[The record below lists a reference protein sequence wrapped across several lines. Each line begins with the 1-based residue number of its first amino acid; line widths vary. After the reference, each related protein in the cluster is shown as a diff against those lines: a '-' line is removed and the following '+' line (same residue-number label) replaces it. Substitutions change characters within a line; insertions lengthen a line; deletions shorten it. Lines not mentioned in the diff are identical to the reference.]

1 MIAMITDET
10 AQANLCKLVIRTYN
24 IRDKKM
30 KNSFKTILASGMLLL
45 SLNSCKK
52 ESFNLTPTNDV
63 TAATVYATPAG
74 YKNSLVKLYATFGL
88 TSPQGADGSDVGG
101 LNSGFADFLRLFWMT
116 QELTTDEAI
125 CAWGDVG
132 VPELDYGTPTPDNQ
146 FLRGLY
152 SRSILQITFCNEFLR
167 ESTAEKLASR
177 NITGA
182 DATAITRYRA
192 EARFLRAYQYWVLL
206 DAFGNPPFV
215 TEDDAIGKVNPK
227 QIQRVALFNY
237 VESEL
242 KAIEGDLAAPR
253 TNDYG
258 RADQGADWALLARLY
273 LNAQVYTG
281 TAKYTEAIT
290 YSSKVIAAS
299 YSLKNNYMDLFR
311 SDNDVNN
318 TENILTIN
326 YDGINGSNNGGTT
339 YLINAGINA
348 DMNPTSY
355 GVPGGGW
362 GGNRT
367 RQNLPALF
375 PNPNGTIDKRG
386 VFFGTKSAVDAVGE
400 FTDGL
405 RVTKFKNMTS
415 TNLPGRSLNGTFSS
429 LDFALFRLA
438 EQYLIYG
445 EAVARGG
452 SGGTVETAK
461 AYVNLLRQRAY
472 GNASGDVSAAAL
484 TTDFYLDERGREL
497 YWEGHRRTDLI
508 RFGKFTGSTYLWAFK
523 GGVQAGASLPT
534 FRNLYPL
541 PLADL
546 IANPNLVQNTGY

>member
-1 MIAMITDET
+1 MSTILPRT
-10 AQANLCKLVIRTYN
+10 AQVYTNGMLHKTYQRKN
-24 IRDKKM
+24 IKM
-30 KNSFKTILASGMLLL
+30 KNSFKMMLASGALLL

-63 TAATVYATPAG
+63 TSATVYATPAG
-74 YKNSLVKLYATFGL
+74 YKNSLVKLYATYAL
-88 TSPQGADGSDVGG
+88 TSPSGSDNSDVGG
-101 LNSGFADFLRLFWMT
+101 LNAGYADFLRLFWT
-116 QELTTDEAI
+116 SQELVTDEAI

-132 VPELDYGTPTPDNQ
+132 IPELDYGTPTPDNQ

-152 SRSILQITFCNEFLR
+152 SRSVLQITFANEFLR
-167 ESTAEKLASR
+167 ESTPEKLAGRS
-177 NITGA
+177 ITGA
-182 DATAITRYRA
+182 DATAITKYRA
-192 EARFLRAYQYWVLL
+192 EARFLRAFQYWVLL

-215 TEDDAIGKVNPK
+215 TEEDAIGKVNPK
-227 QIQRVALFNY
+227 QIQRAALFSY

-242 KAIEGDLAAPR
+242 KAIETELPEPR
-253 TNDYG
+253 ANEYG
-258 RADQGADWALLARLY
+258 RADKGAAWALLARLY

-290 YSSKVIAAS
+290 YSSKVIGAS
-299 YSLKNNYMDLFR
+299 YQLKANYMDLFKA
-311 SDNDVNN
+311 DNEVNN

-326 YDGINGSNNGGTT
+326 YDGINGTNYGGTT
-339 YLINAGINA
+339 FMINAAINA
-348 DMNPTSY
+348 DMNPTSF
-355 GVPGGGW
+355 GVPAGGW

-367 RQNLPALF
+367 RQNLPNLF
-375 PNPNGTIDKRG
+375 PDANGTLDKRG
-386 VFFGTKSAVDAVGE
+386 AFFGTKRSVEAVGE

-405 RVTKFKNMTS
+405 RVTKFKNITS
-415 TNLPGRSLNGTFSS
+415 SGAAGRSLNGTFSS

-452 SGGTVETAK
+452 AGGSA
-461 AYVNLLRQRAY
+461 AQALIYVNALRFRAY
-472 GNASGDVSAAAL
+472 GNTSGNVSAAAL

-508 RFGKFTGSTYLWAFK
+508 RFGKFTGSTYLWPYK
-523 GGVQAGASLPT
+523 GGTQAGASLPA

-546 IANPNLVQNTGY
+546 IANPNLVQNAGY

>member
-1 MIAMITDET
+1 
-10 AQANLCKLVIRTYN
+10 
-24 IRDKKM
+24 M
-30 KNSFKTILASGMLLL
+30 KNSFKIILASGFLLL

-52 ESFNLTPTNDV
+52 EDLNLKPTNDV
-63 TAATVYATPAG
+63 TADDVYATPAG
-74 YKNSLVKLYATFGL
+74 YKNSLVKLYATYAL
-88 TSPQGADGSDVGG
+88 TSPSGSDNSDVGG
-101 LNSGFADFLRLFWMT
+101 LNAGFSDFFRLFWT
-116 QELTTDEAI
+116 SQELTTDEAI

-132 VPELDYGTPTPDNQ
+132 IPELNYSIPSNDNQ

-152 SRSILQITFCNEFLR
+152 SRSLLQITFCNEFLR
-167 ESTAEKLASR
+167 ESTPEKLASR

-192 EARFLRAYQYWVLL
+192 EARFLRAFQYWVLL

-215 TEDDAIGKVNPK
+215 TEDDNIGKIAPK
-227 QIQRVALFNY
+227 QIQRAALFSY

-242 KAIEGDLAAPR
+242 KAIEGDLADAR

-258 RADQGADWALLARLY
+258 RADKGADWALLARLY

-290 YSSKVIAAS
+290 YSSKVIASS
-299 YSLKNNYMDLFR
+299 YTLKSNYMDLFKA
-311 SDNDVNN
+311 DNDKNN

-326 YDGINGSNNGGTT
+326 YDGVNGTNYGGTT
-339 YLINAGINA
+339 FLINAAINA
-348 DMNPTSY
+348 DMLPATY
-355 GVPGGGW
+355 GVPNGGW

-375 PNPNGTIDKRG
+375 PDANGTADKRG
-386 VFFGTKSAVDAVGE
+386 VFFGTKNTIDDVGT

-405 RVTKFKNMTS
+405 RVTKFKNITS
-415 TNLPGRSLNGTFSS
+415 GTGTTPASLNGVFSAM
-429 LDFALFRLA
+429 DFALFRLA

-452 SGGTVETAK
+452 SGGSAAQALT
-461 AYVNLLRQRAY
+461 YVNALRFRAY
-472 GNASGDVSAAAL
+472 GNTSGNVSAAAL

-497 YWEGHRRTDLI
+497 YWEGHRRTDLV
-508 RFGKFTGSTYLWAFK
+508 RFGKYAGSTYLWPYK
-523 GGVQAGASLPT
+523 GGVKAGASIPTYRNIFALPT
-534 FRNLYPL
+534 
-541 PLADL
+541 ADL

>member
-1 MIAMITDET
+1 
-10 AQANLCKLVIRTYN
+10 
-24 IRDKKM
+24 M
-30 KNSFKTILASGMLLL
+30 KNSFKIILASGLLLL

-52 ESFNLTPTNDV
+52 EDLNLKPTNDV
-63 TAATVYATPAG
+63 TADDVYATPAG
-74 YKNSLVKLYATFGL
+74 YKNSLVKLYATYAL
-88 TSPQGADGSDVGG
+88 TSPSGSDNSDVGG
-101 LNSGFADFLRLFWMT
+101 LNAGFADFFRLFWT
-116 QELTTDEAI
+116 SQELTTDEAI

-132 VPELDYGTPTPDNQ
+132 IPELNYSIPSNDNQ

-152 SRSILQITFCNEFLR
+152 SRSLLQITFCNEFLR
-167 ESTAEKLASR
+167 ESTPEKLASR

-192 EARFLRAYQYWVLL
+192 EARFLRAFQYWVLL

-215 TEDDAIGKVNPK
+215 TEDDNIGKVAPK
-227 QIQRVALFNY
+227 QIQRAALFSY

-242 KAIEGDLAAPR
+242 KAIEGDLADAR

-258 RADQGADWALLARLY
+258 RADKGADWALLARLY

-290 YSSKVIAAS
+290 YSSKVIASS
-299 YSLKNNYMDLFR
+299 YFLKDNYMDLFKA
-311 SDNDVNN
+311 DNDKNN

-326 YDGINGSNNGGTT
+326 YDGVNGTNYGGTT
-339 YLINAGINA
+339 FLINAAINA
-348 DMNPTSY
+348 DMLPATY
-355 GVPGGGW
+355 GVPNGGW
-362 GGNRT
+362 SGNRT

-375 PNPNGTIDKRG
+375 PDVNGTADKRG
-386 VFFGTKSAVDAVGE
+386 VFFGTKNTIDDVGT

-405 RVTKFKNMTS
+405 RVTKFKNVTS
-415 TNLPGRSLNGTFSS
+415 GGTTPASLNGVFSS
-429 LDFALFRLA
+429 MDFALFRLA

-452 SGGTVETAK
+452 SGGSAAQALT
-461 AYVNLLRQRAY
+461 YVNALRFRAY
-472 GNASGDVSAAAL
+472 GNTSGNVSAAAL

-497 YWEGHRRTDLI
+497 YWEGHRRTDLV
-508 RFGKFTGSTYLWAFK
+508 RFGKYAGSTYLWPYK
-523 GGVQAGASLPT
+523 GGVKAGASIPAYRNIFALPT
-534 FRNLYPL
+534 
-541 PLADL
+541 ADL

>member
-1 MIAMITDET
+1 M
-10 AQANLCKLVIRTYN
+10 LVSN
-24 IRDKKM
+24 IKENIKM
-30 KNSFKTILASGMLLL
+30 KNSFKIILASGFLLL
-45 SLNSCKK
+45 GLNSCKK
-52 ESFNLTPTNDV
+52 EDLNLTPTNDV
-63 TAATVYATPAG
+63 TAENVYATPAG
-74 YKNSLVKLYATFGL
+74 YKNSLVKLYATYAL
-88 TSPQGADGSDVGG
+88 TSPSGSDNSDVGG
-101 LNSGFADFLRLFWMT
+101 LNAGFADFFRLFWT
-116 QELTTDEAI
+116 SQELTTDEAI

-132 VPELDYGTPTPDNQ
+132 IPELNFGTPSNDNQ

-152 SRSILQITFCNEFLR
+152 SRSLLQITFCNEFLR
-167 ESTAEKLASR
+167 ESTPEKLASR
-177 NITGA
+177 NIAGA

-192 EARFLRAYQYWVLL
+192 EARFLRAFQYWVLL

-215 TEDDAIGKVNPK
+215 TEDDNIGKVAPK
-227 QIQRVALFNY
+227 QIQRAALFNY

-242 KAIEGDLAAPR
+242 KAIEGDLAEPR
-253 TNDYG
+253 ANDYG
-258 RADQGADWALLARLY
+258 RADKGADWALLARLY

-299 YSLKNNYMDLFR
+299 YQLKNNYLDLFK
-311 SDNDVNN
+311 SDNDRNN

-326 YDGINGSNNGGTT
+326 YDGVKGTNYGGTT
-339 YLINAGINA
+339 FLINAAINA
-348 DMNPTSY
+348 DMNPASF
-355 GVPGGGW
+355 GVPNGGW

-375 PNPNGTIDKRG
+375 PDANGTLDKRG
-386 VFFGTKSAVDAVGE
+386 VFFGTKNTIDDVGT

-405 RVTKFKNMTS
+405 RVTKFTNRTS
-415 TNLPGRSLNGTFSS
+415 ANTTPTSLNGVFSS

-452 SGGTVETAK
+452 SGGSASLALT
-461 AYVNLLRQRAY
+461 YVNALRTRAY
-472 GNASGDVSAAAL
+472 GNASGHVSAAAL

-497 YWEGHRRTDLI
+497 YWEGHRRTDLV
-508 RFGKFTGSTYLWAFK
+508 RFGRFAGAAYLWPYK
-523 GGVQAGASLPT
+523 GGVKAGASIPAYRNIFAIPT
-534 FRNLYPL
+534 
-541 PLADL
+541 ADL

>member
-1 MIAMITDET
+1 M
-10 AQANLCKLVIRTYN
+10 LVSNTEQRN
-24 IRDKKM
+24 RKM
-30 KNSFKTILASGMLLL
+30 KNSFKTILALGFLAI
-45 SLNSCKK
+45 SLNACKK
-52 ESFNLTPTNDV
+52 EDLNLRPTNDV
-63 TAATVYATPAG
+63 TAENVYATPAG
-74 YKNSLVKLYATFGL
+74 YKNSLVKLYATYAL
-88 TSPQGADGSDVGG
+88 TSPSGSDNSDVGG
-101 LNSGFADFLRLFWMT
+101 LNAGFADFLRLFWT
-116 QELTTDEAI
+116 SQELVTDEAI

-132 VPELDYGTPTPDNQ
+132 IPELDYGTPSPDNQ

-167 ESTAEKLASR
+167 ESTPEKLASR

-182 DATAITRYRA
+182 DATAINRYRA
-192 EARFLRAYQYWVLL
+192 EARFLRAYQYWVLM
-206 DAFGNPPFV
+206 DAFGNPPFI

-227 QIQRVALFNY
+227 QIQRAALFTY

-242 KAIEGDLAAPR
+242 KAIEGDLADAR
-253 TNDYG
+253 TNEYG
-258 RADQGADWALLARLY
+258 RADKGADWALLARLY

-290 YSSKVIAAS
+290 YSSKVINAG
-299 YSLKNNYMDLFR
+299 YSLKANYMDLFKA
-311 SDNDVNN
+311 DNEVNN

-326 YDGINGSNNGGTT
+326 YDGINGTNYGGTT
-339 YLINAGINA
+339 FIINAAING
-348 DMNPTSY
+348 DMNPTAY
-355 GVPGGGW
+355 GVPNGGW

-375 PNPNGTIDKRG
+375 PDANGSQDKRG
-386 VFFGTKSAVDAVGE
+386 VFFGTKRNVDAVGE

-405 RVTKFKNMTS
+405 RVTKFKNVTS
-415 TNLPGRSLNGTFSS
+415 AGAMGRSLNGTFSS

-452 SGGTVETAK
+452 SGGSAAQALT
-461 AYVNLLRQRAY
+461 YVNLLRQRAY
-472 GNASGDVSAAAL
+472 GNASGNVSVAAL
-484 TTDFYLDERGREL
+484 TTDFYLDERAREL
-497 YWEGHRRTDLI
+497 YWEGHRRTDLV
-508 RFGKFTGSTYLWAFK
+508 RYGKFTGATYLWPFK
-523 GGVQAGASLPT
+523 GGVQAGASLPAY
-534 FRNLYPL
+534 RNLYPL

>member
-1 MIAMITDET
+1 
-10 AQANLCKLVIRTYN
+10 
-24 IRDKKM
+24 M
-30 KNSFKTILASGMLLL
+30 KNSFKILLTSGMLLL

-52 ESFNLTPTNDV
+52 EAFNLTPTNDV
-63 TAATVYATPAG
+63 TAESVYATPAG
-74 YKNSLVKLYATFGL
+74 YKNSLAKLYATYGL

-101 LNSGFADFLRLFWMT
+101 LNSGFTDFLRLFWMS
-116 QELTTDEAI
+116 QELVTDEAI

-132 VPELDYGTPTPDNQ
+132 IPELNFGTPTPDNQ

-152 SRSILQITFCNEFLR
+152 SRGILQITFCNEFLR
-167 ESTAEKLASR
+167 ESTPDKLAGR

-192 EARFLRAYQYWVLL
+192 EARFLRAYQYWVLM

-215 TEDDAIGKVNPK
+215 TEADAIGKVNPK
-227 QIQRVALFNY
+227 QIQRAALFSY
-237 VESEL
+237 IESEL
-242 KAIEGDLAAPR
+242 KAIEGDLAEPR

-258 RADQGADWALLARLY
+258 RADKGADWALLARMY

-290 YSSKVIAAS
+290 YSSKVIAAN
-299 YSLKNNYMDLFR
+299 YKLKDNYMNLFR
-311 SDNDVNN
+311 TDNDVNN

-326 YDGINGSNNGGTT
+326 YDGINGTNNGGTT
-339 YLINAGINA
+339 YLINAAINA

-367 RQNLPALF
+367 RQNLPNLF
-375 PNPNGTIDKRG
+375 PDANGTVDKRG
-386 VFFGTKSAVDAVGE
+386 VFFGTKKDVQAVSE

-405 RVTKFKNMTS
+405 RVTKFKNVSSAGT
-415 TNLPGRSLNGTFSS
+415 PGRTINGTFSS
-429 LDFALFRLA
+429 LDFAIFRLA

-452 SGGTVETAK
+452 AGGSVSQART
-461 AYVNLLRQRAY
+461 YVNLLRGRAY
-472 GNASGDVSAAAL
+472 GNTSGDVSEAAL
-484 TTDFYLDERGREL
+484 TTDFYLDERAREL

-508 RFGKFTGSTYLWAFK
+508 RYGKFTGPGYVWPFK
-523 GGVQAGASLPT
+523 GGVQAGASLPA